1 MIQEFIWKEGVG
13 LSCILCIMMATV
25 NNVLLLKIT
34 KRMAIKYFKGSHHKG
49 MNMKPYKCQLAHF
62 GQYMC
67 VIICENTHASYTYTF
82 YTILYYTRVLFFSVH
97 NFFKGL
103 GCGSVTEPIPF
114 ASKL

>member
-1 MIQEFIWKEGVG
+1 MIQKFIWKEGVG
-13 LSCILCIMMATV
+13 LSCIVCIMMATV

-34 KRMAIKYFKGSHHKG
+34 KRMAIKYFKGSHHKS